1 MFGAS
6 KFNLLRIFFRI
17 NLISVETF
25 QNYLMPFGHFVI
37 LQNREKMAGAEVAV
51 DHLKKKQQK
60 LTNK

>member
-17 NLISVETF
+17 NLISVKTF

-37 LQNREKMAGAEVAV
+37 LRNREKMASEEIAE
-51 DHLKKKQQK
+51 DR
-60 LTNK
+60 